1 MRLIKGGELVD
12 ANNKEAIG
20 MVQVLNE
27 AEAFSRPTPPLL

>member
-27 AEAFSRPTPPLL
+27 AEEFSMPTRSLL